1 MTKTASD
8 QIQQAVG
15 MAIKNRRAAVGMSQ
29 ETLAAAVGLSR
40 SSIANIEC
48 GRQKIG
54 VTLLYVLAELL
65 QTTPHDLLPP
75 PQSKTA
81 VNSGDI
87 PLPKDLPAEDKDW
100 IRTVLNPSQKQIRK
114 RA

>member
-1 MTKTASD
+1 MNAQGA

-15 MAIKNRRAAVGMSQ
+15 ALIQAKRKAIGMSQ
-29 ETLAAAVGLSR
+29 ETLSAAIGLSR

-54 VTLLYVLAELL
+54 VPLLYQIADLL

-75 PQSKTA
+75 LPSKPASKAGT
-81 VNSGDI
+81 GDAA
-87 PLPKDLPAEDKDW
+87 LPPGLPRGDQAW
-100 IRTVLNPSQKQIRK
+100 IRSVLNSTKK